1 MKYVPKKKGDSIE
14 VIKYLNFRKD
24 LRTWK
29 KRKELRN
36 FKKNKSCLEK
46 PQTRNEAAVP
56 NKNKKSLSSKKK
68 K

>member
-1 MKYVPKKKGDSIE
+1 ME
-14 VIKYLNFRKD
+14 VIKYLNFWKD

-36 FKKNKSCLEK
+36 IKKNKSCLEK
-46 PQTRNEAAVP
+46 PQTRNEASIP